1 MITAITLSTFVIFT
15 LVILGLILFVGFS
28 HAFSEKSSN
37 EQQIVELR
45 KLANLKR
52 NYWNDEA
59 AALEV
64 ELTIQKLLADQQR
77 A

>member
-1 MITAITLSTFVIFT
+1 MITAIPLSTFVIFT

-28 HAFSEKSSN
+28 HIFSEKSSN
-37 EQQIVELR
+37 DQQIVELR
-45 KLANLKR
+45 KLADLKR